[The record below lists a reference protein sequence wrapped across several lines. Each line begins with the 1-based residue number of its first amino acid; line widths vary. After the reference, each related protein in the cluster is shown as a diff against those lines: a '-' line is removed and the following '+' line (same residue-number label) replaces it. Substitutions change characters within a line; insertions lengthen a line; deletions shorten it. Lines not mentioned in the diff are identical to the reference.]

1 MTETKVPE
9 VKPENP
15 AIKKFKKT
23 KMALNGILGLASFA
37 TIIVQ
42 ILTFIRDLNNHLQIV
57 ANLANV
63 EMEKVDVENLNLIAD
78 QKRLDTI
85 VTIALALGFLA
96 ALSKFVLMFL
106 SGDIKYGTQIKI
118 FLGLSFIINLLNIL
132 LIVFSKKEEEKTQ
145 EEKTAYMTTKFIF
158 TLLSVVASFFT
169 LYHKCFNGDGEGLNW
184 IGSTNFKVFKM
195 IKKMIKT
202 KPALVIGGGIGFIS
216 LIVLTV
222 LLILMKT
229 S

>member
-132 LIVFSKKEEEKTQ
+132 LIVFSKKEEEKTK

-184 IGSTNFKVFKM
+184 MGSTNFKVLEM

-216 LIVLTV
+216 LTVLTV
-222 LLILMKT
+222 ILILMKT

>member
-1 MTETKVPE
+1 MTETKI
-9 VKPENP
+9 P

-57 ANLANV
+57 VNLANV
-63 EMEKVDVENLNLIAD
+63 DMKKVDVENLNLIAD

-118 FLGLSFIINLLNIL
+118 FLGLSFVINLLNIL

-184 IGSTNFKVFKM
+184 IGSTNFKIFGI

-202 KPALVIGGGIGFIS
+202 QPALVIGGGIGFIS
-216 LIVLTV
+216 LTVLTV
-222 LLILMKT
+222 ILILMET

>member
-9 VKPENP
+9 VKPEVSI
-15 AIKKFKKT
+15 IKKFKKT

-42 ILTFIRDLNNHLQIV
+42 ILTFIKDLNNHLQIV
-57 ANLANV
+57 SNLANV
-63 EMEKVDVENLNLIAD
+63 EMEQVEVENLNLVAD

-85 VTIALALGFLA
+85 VTIALVLGFLS

-118 FLGLSFIINLLNIL
+118 FLGLSFVINLLNIL
-132 LIVFSKKEEEKTQ
+132 LIVFSKKQEEKTQ

-158 TLLSVVASFFT
+158 TLLSVAASFFT

-184 IGSTNFKVFKM
+184 IGSTNFKIFGI

-216 LIVLTV
+216 LTVLTV
-222 LLILMKT
+222 ILILMKH
-229 S
+229 

>member
-1 MTETKVPE
+1 
-9 VKPENP
+9 
-15 AIKKFKKT
+15 
-23 KMALNGILGLASFA
+23 MALNGILGLASFA

-42 ILTFIRDLNNHLQIV
+42 ILTFIKDLNNHLQIV

-63 EMEKVDVENLNLIAD
+63 DMKKVDVENLNLIAD

-118 FLGLSFIINLLNIL
+118 FLGLSFVINLLNIL

-158 TLLSVVASFFT
+158 TLLSVAASFFT
-169 LYHKCFNGDGEGLNW
+169 LYHKCFNGKGKGPNW
-184 IGSTNFKVFKM
+184 TDSSNDKIRKF
-195 IKKMIKT
+195 IKNIIKT
-202 KPALVIGGGIGFIS
+202 KPALVIGGGIGFSS
-216 LIVLTV
+216 LIILTII
-222 LLILMKT
+222 LILMKH
-229 S
+229 